1 MLNFPP
7 PPQPP
12 VDASQLGN
20 LAEYYRSLAD
30 YYRHASEIASQQL
43 AHVEALLHPHE
54 LLAFSQKN
62 DLNGWVETYKS
73 NDSHVLAQGVSVPQ
87 LSATVTDESHQHE
100 QKDIPSQPNDKSQ
113 NRTDSEFLA
122 LLTTELESNR
132 GKMLHLDYLVREIY
146 GAIALDELE
155 SAKEITRLLLEK
167 GAIQQEWFA
176 VPDAPDCWT
185 IDLSEF
191 PDLVERKTPTKRAS
205 SHAARTTLVGSERLA
220 RYATVTEAILMTET
234 L

>member
-12 VDASQLGN
+12 IDTSQLES

-30 YYRHASEIASQQL
+30 YYRRAAEIASQQL
-43 AHVEALLHPHE
+43 SHVEALLHPIE
-54 LLAFSQKN
+54 LLGFSEEN
-62 DLNGWVETYKS
+62 DLDGWLETHKS
-73 NDSHVLAQGVSVPQ
+73 NGFQTLEPGSGVPQ
-87 LSATVTDESHQHE
+87 LSATVADESHQHE
-100 QKDIPSQPNDKSQ
+100 QEDTPFQSNEKSQ
-113 NRTDSEFLA
+113 TRTDSELST

-146 GAIALDELE
+146 GAIDEDKLE
-155 SAKEITRLLLEK
+155 SAKKETRSLLEK
-167 GAIQQEWFA
+167 GMQQQKWFA

-191 PDLVERKTPTKRAS
+191 PDLTEPKTSTKRS
-205 SHAARTTLVGSERLA
+205 PTSPPRTTLVGSED
-220 RYATVTEAILMTET
+220 
-234 L
+234 